1 MGTQRK
7 FISRLKIN
15 GNFDF
20 GYSLTK
26 QINQSITLY
35 TQSLKSFILSRYNL
49 LNSAL
54 KNPFGPA
61 RTSPD
66 IFETAFFI

>member
-20 GYSLTK
+20 GDSLTK
-26 QINQSITLY
+26 QINQQIERY
-35 TQSLKSFILSRYNL
+35 TQSLKSFILSPYNL

-54 KNPFGPA
+54 KNLSVFML
-61 RTSPD
+61 
-66 IFETAFFI
+66 